1 MPEAATY
8 NENGHPEQAGAVIVE
23 LLAFW
28 AAMLAAYL
36 LMKRAGC
43 FSQPVL
49 YPDPEHP
56 FRYWWAHRLGRQP
69 VALPPAPPPPP
80 ERAQQKTR
88 RA

>member
-1 MPEAATY
+1 MKTATPTSAA
-8 NENGHPEQAGAVIVE
+8 AVIVE
-23 LLAFW
+23 LLVFW

-49 YPDPEHP
+49 YPDLEHP
-56 FRYWWAHRLGRQP
+56 FRYWWAQRLGRQP
-69 VALPPAPPPPP
+69 APLPPSAPPPSAPP
-80 ERAQQKTR
+80 SSQQRAQQNAR

>member
-1 MPEAATY
+1 MKAAT
-8 NENGHPEQAGAVIVE
+8 PTSAAAVIVE

-49 YPDPEHP
+49 YPDLEHP
-56 FRYWWAHRLGRQP
+56 LRYWWAQRLGRQP
-69 VALPPAPPPPP
+69 APLPPPDPPPSSP

>member
-1 MPEAATY
+1 M
-8 NENGHPEQAGAVIVE
+8 E
-23 LLAFW
+23 LLVFW

-49 YPDPEHP
+49 YPDPDHP
-56 FRYWWAHRLGRQP
+56 FRYWWAQRLSRP
-69 VALPPAPPPPP
+69 PLPPIAPDHG
-80 ERAQQKTR
+80 QQKAR

>member
-1 MPEAATY
+1 MKAAT
-8 NENGHPEQAGAVIVE
+8 PTSAAAVIVE

-49 YPDPEHP
+49 YPDLEHP
-56 FRYWWAHRLGRQP
+56 FRYWWAQRLGRQP
-69 VALPPAPPPPP
+69 VALPPSVPPSVPPSSP

>member
-1 MPEAATY
+1 MKAAT
-8 NENGHPEQAGAVIVE
+8 PTSAVAVIVE

-49 YPDPEHP
+49 YPDLDHP
-56 FRYWWAHRLGRQP
+56 FRYWWAQRLGRQP
-69 VALPPAPPPPP
+69 AALPLPPCTPPSSQD
-80 ERAQQKTR
+80 RRQQKTR

>member
-1 MPEAATY
+1 M
-8 NENGHPEQAGAVIVE
+8 IVE

-49 YPDPEHP
+49 YPDLEHP
-56 FRYWWAHRLGRQP
+56 FRYWWAQRLGRQP
-69 VALPPAPPPPP
+69 AALPPPPP
-80 ERAQQKTR
+80 PPAQERGQQKTR

>member
-1 MPEAATY
+1 M
-8 NENGHPEQAGAVIVE
+8 AVIVE
-23 LLAFW
+23 LLVFW

-49 YPDPEHP
+49 YPDLDHP
-56 FRYWWAHRLGRQP
+56 FRYWWAQRLGRP
-69 VALPPAPPPPP
+69 LLPPALPDH
-80 ERAQQKTR
+80 RQQKTR